1 MINKEKY
8 NTKEYINEK
17 NDPFFNSLEP
27 WNILVLICVSIL
39 RIGMYD
45 YQAEVLRSVMYYT
58 RVAVVASRQ
67 IGKSVAIA
75 LLALAW
81 ALHKANQMIVI
92 ISTGERQVKELLTKR
107 NFSIK
112 KIYKRSQREYENNI
126 KQSSL
131 IRTIANGAQVN
142 LNYGIINENAEE
154 IEFDNGSRII
164 VVPCNPDTA
173 SGFTAD
179 LLIGDE
185 IAKMPNWREMQ
196 AATFPAISR
205 HGGHIALFSS
215 VKGKNHWWDII
226 TEHKKTPENPKGWFV
241 LKYPI
246 TINPPPDLDQLR
258 KDFTEEEFNEE
269 FMCIPVDE
277 VHSLFPFSII
287 DMCSTGDFNEWF

>member
-1 MINKEKY
+1 MTKEEKY
-8 NTKEYINEK
+8 IPKEYINET
-17 NDPFFNSLEP
+17 NDPFFHSLEV
-27 WNILVLICVSIL
+27 WNILVLICTTIL
-39 RIGMYD
+39 RINMFD
-45 YQAEVLRSVMYYT
+45 YQAEILRAIMHHS

-81 ALHKANQMIVI
+81 ALHKPNQMIVI

-107 NFSIK
+107 NYSIK
-112 KIYKRSQREYENNI
+112 KIYKRSKRESETNI
-126 KQSSL
+126 KQTDL
-131 IRTIANGAQVN
+131 IQVIANGAQIN
-142 LNYGIINENAEE
+142 LSYGINSENAEE

-164 VVPCNPDTA
+164 VVPCNANTA

-185 IAKMPNWREMQ
+185 VAKMPEWNEMFK
-196 AATFPAISR
+196 ATFPAVSR
-205 HGGHIALFSS
+205 QGGHIALFSS
-215 VKGKNHWWDII
+215 VKGKNHWWDIVCD
-226 TEHKKTPENPKGWFV
+226 KKTPENPKGWLV

-246 TINPPPDLDQLR
+246 TVNPPPDLEQLK

-277 VHSLFPFSII
+277 AHSLFPFSVI
-287 DMCSTGDFNEWF
+287 DGCATGDFFEWF